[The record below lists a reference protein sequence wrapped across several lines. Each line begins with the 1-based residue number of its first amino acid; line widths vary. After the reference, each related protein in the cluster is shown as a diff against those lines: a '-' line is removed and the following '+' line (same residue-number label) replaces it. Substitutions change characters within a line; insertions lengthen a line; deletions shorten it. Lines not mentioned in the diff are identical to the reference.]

1 MNFTRYILAALAFL
15 LFAGSPLSQAHA
27 DELLSLKLKDHR
39 FSPTELSVPAGER
52 FRIEVENLDE
62 TPAEF
67 ESSGLKVEKI
77 VVGGSK
83 VIVRVG
89 PLRPGIYPFFDDYH
103 PDQAKGTLTATEPK
117 PQQ

>member
-1 MNFTRYILAALAFL
+1 MSFTRDTLAVLVFL
-15 LFAGSPLSQAHA
+15 LFVGSSLSQTRA
-27 DELLSLKLKDHR
+27 DELLSLKLKDHQ

-77 VVGGSK
+77 VGGGSK
-83 VIVRVG
+83 IIVRVG

-103 PDQAKGTLTATEPK
+103 PDQAKGTLIAIEQK